1 MLQVARCHRNCHTE
15 CGEKWFECSVAK
27 TNTQSV
33 YERRQIAQKKGR
45 DMALKLKVGD
55 YVAVQDREHQEHA
68 VPFWIGQLVD
78 AGNGSCIAEKDFTK
92 RKKIGET
99 RFDPG
104 DVAVAVKW

>member
-1 MLQVARCHRNCHTE
+1 ML
-15 CGEKWFECSVAK
+15 
-27 TNTQSV
+27 
-33 YERRQIAQKKGR
+33 RRRVGTWPG
-45 DMALKLKVGD
+45 LKLKVGD
-55 YVAVQDREHQEHA
+55 CVAVQDREHQEHA

-92 RKKIGET
+92 RKKMGET